1 MTTAQTAPA
10 VDAYRAVQAI
20 NATAIKAGA
29 RSMKH
34 MHHALTVGREPSP
47 AMAWGTLVHE
57 FALGTPEYVVYPGI
71 RRGKEWEAFQAANQ
85 GVRIIIESERKALL
99 DEAGLVRS
107 LLDHPDAG
115 PLIHGAD
122 METPIH
128 WEEPGIGPC
137 KALPDAFNDD
147 HLSDLKTCQSIAER
161 DFSAASWRMGYHL
174 QMAWYRRG
182 CLAVGRMVESVNIIA
197 VESSAPFDVAVFR
210 VDPLLL
216 EWADA
221 ECIRIALRYI
231 ECRDAGA
238 FPGQH
243 AGPQVLLQPQWA
255 DEQIQS
261 QFDGESMDPSAL

>member
-1 MTTAQTAPA
+1 MTTAQTAPG
-10 VDAYRAVQAI
+10 VDDYRARKAI

-34 MHHALTVGREPSP
+34 MHHALTSGREPSP

-57 FALGTPEYVVYPGI
+57 FALGTPDFVIYQGI
-71 RRGKEWEAFQAANQ
+71 RRGKEWDAFQAANT
-85 GVRIIIESERKALL
+85 GRRIIIESERKALL
-99 DEAGLVRS
+99 DEAGLVAALMVHR
-107 LLDHPDAG
+107 DAG
-115 PLIHGAD
+115 PLLEGAD
-122 METPIH
+122 MEQPIY

-137 KALPDAFNDD
+137 KALPDTFKAG
-147 HLSDLKTCQSIAER
+147 HLSDLKTCQSVAER

-174 QMAWYRRG
+174 QLAWYKRG
-182 CLAVGRMVESVNIIA
+182 CLAIGRKVESVNIIA
-197 VESSAPFDVAVFR
+197 VEAAAPFDVAVYR
-210 VDPLLL
+210 LDPLLL
-216 EWADA
+216 EWADK
-221 ECIRIALRYI
+221 ECLRIARRYI

-255 DEQIQS
+255 DEQIQA

>member
-10 VDAYRAVQAI
+10 VDDYRARKAI

-34 MHHALTVGREPSP
+34 MHHAFTSGREPSP

-57 FALGTPEYVVYPGI
+57 FALWDPAFAVYEGT
-71 RRGKEWEAFQAANQ
+71 RRGKEWDAFQAANT
-85 GVRIIIESERKALL
+85 GRRIIIESERKALL

-115 PLIHGAD
+115 PLIEGAD
-122 METPIH
+122 MEQPIY

-137 KALPDAFNDD
+137 KALPDVWNDGC
-147 HLSDLKTCQSIAER
+147 LADLKTCQSIAER
-161 DFSAASWRMGYHL
+161 DFSASSWRMGYHL

-182 CLAVGRMVESVNIIA
+182 CLAVGRKVESVNIIA
-197 VESSAPFDVAVFR
+197 VESAAPFDVCVFKP
-210 VDPLLL
+210 DGLLM

-221 ECIRIALRYI
+221 ECLRIARRYI

-243 AGPQVLLQPQWA
+243 AGPQVLFQPQWA
-255 DEQIQS
+255 DEQVQIIPC
-261 QFDGESMDPSAL
+261 DELDPSMID

>member
-1 MTTAQTAPA
+1 MTTAQNAPA
-10 VDAYRAVQAI
+10 VDTYRAVQAI

-34 MHHALTVGREPSP
+34 MHHALTCGREPSP
-47 AMAWGTLVHE
+47 SMAWGTLAHE
-57 FALGTPEYVVYPGI
+57 FALGSPSFVVYSGT
-71 RRGKEWEAFQAANQ
+71 RRGKEWDAFQAANQ

-99 DEAGLVRS
+99 GEAGLVRS
-107 LLDHPDAG
+107 LLDHPHAG
-115 PLIHGAD
+115 PLIKGAD

-137 KALPDAFNDD
+137 KALPDAFKAG
-147 HLSDLKTCQSIAER
+147 HLSDLKTCQSVAER

-174 QMAWYRRG
+174 QLAWYRRG
-182 CLAVGRMVESVNIIA
+182 CLAVGRKVESVNIIA
-197 VESSAPFDVAVFR
+197 VEAAAPFDVAVFKL
-210 VDPLLL
+210 DPLLI

-221 ECIRIALRYI
+221 ECLRIASRYI
-231 ECRDAGA
+231 ECREVGA

-261 QFDGESMDPSAL
+261 QFDWPELDPSSL